1 MDIKII
7 ERIQKLLALSESS
20 NEHEAQVAMLKA
32 QQLLVKHKLTL
43 REVKEFKVYNS
54 PIKERKSKVTFTK
67 GKWKANLARLI
78 AENFGCY
85 HFFKTRRTHTITF
98 FGREE
103 DVIVCNIVLEYA
115 VDCIDSVV
123 KKLRYQYLRDGYSTK
138 GLENDY
144 AMGFIDG
151 LEEKFEEQKRAN
163 QEWGLVLMKDSQVI
177 DAYEDLRKGFKG
189 SINTNTSFN
198 GYTEIYD
205 KGFEDGSQFSI
216 PDKITEGEEEEILS
230 IASGAIGN

>member
-7 ERIQKLLALSESS
+7 DRIQKLFALSESS
-20 NEHEAQVAMLKA
+20 NEYEAQVAMLKA
-32 QQLLVKHKLTL
+32 QQLLIKHKLTL
-43 REVKEFKVYNS
+43 REVKEFKAYSS
-54 PIKERKSKVTFTK
+54 PIKERKTKVTFTK
-67 GKWKANLARLI
+67 GKWKANLARII

-115 VDCIDSVV
+115 IDCIDSVV
-123 KKLRYQYLRDGYSTK
+123 KRLRYQYSRDDYSTK

-144 AMGFIDG
+144 AMGFIAG
-151 LEEKFEEQKRAN
+151 LEKKFEEQKRAN
-163 QEWGLVLMKDSQVI
+163 QEWGLVLVKDRQVI
-177 DAYEDLRKGFKG
+177 EAYEDLKKGFVG
-189 SINTNTSFN
+189 SINTNTSFT
-198 GYTEIYD
+198 GYIQVFE

-216 PDKITEGEEEEILS
+216 ADKITEGDEEEILS